1 PPAYCDTSDGYTL
14 LTSSNWEF
22 SSTQLCV
29 KLHQTT
35 LEFVDAMSYC
45 ERENAT
51 LVVLDTQAKYDLMST
66 VVRKRNTEKS
76 VEPVGPTVAE
86 TFSRALTSEAK
97 WTDKVDEEEYGG
109 LSEILKE
116 GLMTSFSSFLVLWIL
131 IYSSLHAET

>member
-1 PPAYCDTSDGYTL
+1 
-14 LTSSNWEF
+14 
-22 SSTQLCV
+22 
-29 KLHQTT
+29 
-35 LEFVDAMSYC
+35 
-45 ERENAT
+45 
-51 LVVLDTQAKYDLMST
+51 MST

-97 WTDKVDEEEYGG
+97 WTDKDEFLDVIYWMRQILGVLLGLVWGLLPLKGILGLALFVAINVIITYVYFTSFQKVDEEEYGG